1 MRHKEIRL
9 MVGPPGVGKST
20 YVAKAAEKLEAAGK
34 SVIVVSRDAIRKKL
48 TGSAT
53 GNKYF
58 AKEKETF
65 HAFVEMVQDAIN
77 KEIEIIF
84 VDATHINE
92 KSRNRILSRLSN
104 TEDYVLVV
112 ETFNIP
118 KEEAIKRNDKRKGF
132 AYVPLAA
139 INRMYQD
146 FTIPTMSEFEKYKFV
161 SVHLVNF
168 YE

>member
-20 YVAKAAEKLEAAGK
+20 YVAKAAEELEAAGK

-53 GNKYF
+53 GKRYF
-58 AKEKETF
+58 AKEKEVFRTF
-65 HAFVEMVQDAIN
+65 VKMIQDAID
-77 KEIEIIF
+77 KEIEVIF
-84 VDATHINE
+84 IDATHINE
-92 KSRNRILSRLSN
+92 NSRNRILSRLN
-104 TEDYVLVV
+104 NIEDYVLVV
-112 ETFNIP
+112 ETFNIS
-118 KEEAIKRNDKRKGF
+118 KEEAIKRNSKREGF

-146 FTIPTMSEFEKYKFV
+146 FTVPTMSEFEKYKFA